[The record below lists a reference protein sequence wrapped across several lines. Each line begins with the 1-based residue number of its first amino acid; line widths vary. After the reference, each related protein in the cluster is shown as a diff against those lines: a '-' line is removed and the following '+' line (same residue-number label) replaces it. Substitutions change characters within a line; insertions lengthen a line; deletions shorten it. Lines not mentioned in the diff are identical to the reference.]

1 MEGWRIAHR
10 WWRLGRTLR
19 TCGDGGR
26 RSAPAIRALARCRA
40 TALGL
45 LAAFWAAAASAQPVG
60 PGGGW
65 GDRPWMMM
73 HGGWGWGCGLA
84 WLVALAV
91 LAALAVILLRRRDPG
106 AASGP
111 AGGAVE
117 ALDLRYARGEIERD
131 EYLRRRADILGRG

>member
-1 MEGWRIAHR
+1 MSK
-10 WWRLGRTLR
+10 RTALAAALLAL
-19 TCGDGGR
+19 
-26 RSAPAIRALARCRA
+26 APAAVL
-40 TALGL
+40 
-45 LAAFWAAAASAQPVG
+45 AQPMG

-84 WLVALAV
+84 WLVALGA
-91 LAALAVILLRRRDPG
+91 LAALAVVLLRRRRPG
-106 AASGP
+106 AAPGP
-111 AGGAVE
+111 AGGAFE